1 VVFISNKY
9 HMLFIKNLNPSV
21 APWRICNQ
29 NKGTIRDANNRL
41 LARVQKPG
49 EVPPHEREANL
60 RLIAAAPE
68 LLAALREAAY
78 HLHNAGIELN
88 QPFYDL
94 INRVSPEAEPIA
106 APQTMIDKRKKV

>member
-1 VVFISNKY
+1 MI
-9 HMLFIKNLNPSV
+9 FIKHLDPSV
-21 APWRICNQ
+21 GPWRICDHNR
-29 NKGTIRDANNRL
+29 GTIRDANNRL

-60 RLIAAAPE
+60 RLMTAAPE

-94 INRVSPEAEPIA
+94 INRVSPEAEPVA
-106 APQTMIDKRKKV
+106 SPKKMIDKRKKS

>member
-1 VVFISNKY
+1 
-9 HMLFIKNLNPSV
+9 MLFIKNLNPSIG
-21 APWRICNQ
+21 PWRICDHNR
-29 NKGTIRDANNRL
+29 GTIRDANNRL

-60 RLIAAAPE
+60 LLMTAAPE

-78 HLHNAGIELN
+78 HLHNAGVELN

-94 INRVSPEAEPIA
+94 INRVSPEAEPLS
-106 APQTMIDKRKKV
+106 PPKQMIDNRKKSS

>member
-1 VVFISNKY
+1 
-9 HMLFIKNLNPSV
+9 MLFIKKLNPSIG
-21 APWRICNQ
+21 PWRICDHNRGLIQ
-29 NKGTIRDANNRL
+29 DASGKI
-41 LARVQKPG
+41 LARVNKPG

-60 RLIAAAPE
+60 RLMSAAPE

-106 APQTMIDKRKKV
+106 PPKQMIDKLNKP

>member
-1 VVFISNKY
+1 
-9 HMLFIKNLNPSV
+9 MLFIKNLNPSIG
-21 APWRICNQ
+21 PWRICDHNR
-29 NKGTIRDANNRL
+29 GSIRDANNRL

-49 EVPPHEREANL
+49 EVPAHEREANL
-60 RLIAAAPE
+60 RLMTAAPE

-94 INRVSPEAEPIA
+94 INTVSPEAPPL
-106 APQTMIDKRKKV
+106 APPKQMLDKGKAS